1 MATYKHKRLFSQVT
15 RSPVDESESYESI
28 WAYYVKFE
36 GSDNSV
42 PGRFRIRVNRVSN
55 KDFVQILNP
64 NVDTDDVPE
73 GSMLSGQL
81 DKWSDRGW
89 IPCLDWIGDP
99 ESATINSIEKDLV
112 SQFEMFTLGSSE
124 NSSEW
129 VAPPE
134 TPAKPKKK
142 IKSVVRTEN
151 TDKDTGTDP
160 DDLDWL

>member
-36 GSDNSV
+36 GSDNSI

-99 ESATINSIEKDLV
+99 DAATINSIEKDLV

-134 TPAKPKKK
+134 TPTKPKKK
-142 IKSVVRTEN
+142 IKDAIKTKNTE
-151 TDKDTGTDP
+151 KETDP

>member
-1 MATYKHKRLFSQVT
+1 MATYKHRRLFSQVT
-15 RSPVDESESYESI
+15 RSPVDESESHESI
-28 WAYYVKFE
+28 WAFYVKFE
-36 GSDNSV
+36 GSDNTV

-81 DKWSDRGW
+81 DKWSDKGW

-99 ESATINSIEKDLV
+99 DDATINSIEKDLV
-112 SQFEMFTLGSSE
+112 SHFEMFTLGSSE

-129 VAPPE
+129 TAAPE
-134 TPAKPKKK
+134 TPKKPKKK
-142 IKSVVRTEN
+142 TESKN
-151 TDKDTGTDP
+151 NNLVEETKNDS

>member
-1 MATYKHKRLFSQVT
+1 MATYNHKRLFSQVT
-15 RSPVDESESYESI
+15 RSPVDESESHESI
-28 WAYYVKFE
+28 WAYYLKFD

-55 KDFVQILNP
+55 KDMVQILNP

-81 DKWSDRGW
+81 DKWSENGW
-89 IPCLDWIGDP
+89 IPCLDWMGDP
-99 ESATINSIEKDLV
+99 DTATINSIEKDLV
-112 SQFEMFTLGSSE
+112 AHFEMFTLGSSE

-134 TPAKPKKK
+134 KPIPPKR
-142 IKSVVRTEN
+142 KSKTK
-151 TDKDTGTDP
+151 DKTADSPKDEVDGP
-160 DDLDWL
+160 DDLEWI

>member
-1 MATYKHKRLFSQVT
+1 MATYNHKRLFSQVT

-28 WAYYVKFE
+28 WAYYLKFD

-55 KDFVQILNP
+55 RDMVQILNP

-81 DKWSDRGW
+81 DKWSEKGW

-99 ESATINSIEKDLV
+99 DTATINSIEKDLV
-112 SQFEMFTLGSSE
+112 SHFEMFTLGSSE

-129 VAPPE
+129 IAPPDE
-134 TPAKPKKK
+134 PTTPPRKK
-142 IKSVVRTEN
+142 TEK
-151 TDKDTGTDP
+151 DKDSNPVKDEVDGP
-160 DDLDWL
+160 DDLEWI